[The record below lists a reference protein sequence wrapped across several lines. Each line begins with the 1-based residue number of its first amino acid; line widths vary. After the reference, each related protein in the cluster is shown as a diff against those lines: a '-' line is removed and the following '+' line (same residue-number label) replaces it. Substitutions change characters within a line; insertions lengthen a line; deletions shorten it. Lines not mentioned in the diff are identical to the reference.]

1 MKKLLLT
8 SFSVVLMSSVAFA
21 QTYYNNQAQR
31 QVQPQTQARQAQQ
44 PRQAAQP
51 RQVQAQTRQQSAQ
64 RSQAGQTKMQSAR
77 SQAGQTQARQN
88 SANQQRA
95 AQARPT
101 GATQQRTAQARSN
114 AAAQQTRTAQTRT
127 QSRSRTQSG
136 NLQQPV
142 SENGGLSFYDESG
155 RSMNIQPEYVAPN
168 HTKTHFSSPQT
179 GDRVTMDTTINEATG
194 EATTAFVDGNT
205 GENYGYMVANDQ
217 RADMSINA
225 RGYSQEAH
233 FRYANDQLISG
244 TMRYDVPGTKADVQM
259 NGDEATG
266 YISHVENGYEERI
279 FMEQG
284 GNVKQEIREERSKNL
299 LFTVTGNRNSDY
311 GRIYDG
317 SGRLIAEGEYDEDE
331 GDKNMRIYDRAAY
344 QRYLRVRDKMD
355 ED

>member
-8 SFSVVLMSSVAFA
+8 GLSVVLMTSVAFA

-31 QVQPQTQARQAQQ
+31 QVQPQTQTRRVQQ

-51 RQVQAQTRQQSAQ
+51 RQVQAQSRQQSAQ
-64 RSQAGQTKMQSAR
+64 R

-101 GATQQRTAQARSN
+101 GATQQRTAQTRSN
-114 AAAQQTRTAQTRT
+114 APTQQRTAQTRT

-142 SENGGLSFYDESG
+142 AENGGLSFYDESG

-217 RADMSINA
+217 QADMSINA

>member
-8 SFSVVLMSSVAFA
+8 GLSVVLMTSVAFA

-31 QVQPQTQARQAQQ
+31 QVQPQTQTRRVQQ

-51 RQVQAQTRQQSAQ
+51 RQVQAQSRQQSAQ
-64 RSQAGQTKMQSAR
+64 R

-88 SANQQRA
+88 SANQQRT

-101 GATQQRTAQARSN
+101 GATQQRTAQTRSN
-114 AAAQQTRTAQTRT
+114 APAQQRAAQTRT

-142 SENGGLSFYDESG
+142 AENGGLSFYDESG

>member
-8 SFSVVLMSSVAFA
+8 SLSVVLMTSVAFA

-31 QVQPQTQARQAQQ
+31 QAQPQTQTRQAQQ
-44 PRQAAQP
+44 PRQATQS
-51 RQVQAQTRQQSAQ
+51 RQQAVQ
-64 RSQAGQTKMQSAR
+64 R

-88 SANQQRA
+88 SANQRRT

-114 AAAQQTRTAQTRT
+114 AAAQQTRTAQART

-142 SENGGLSFYDESG
+142 AENGGLSFYDESG

-168 HTKTHFSSPQT
+168 HAKTHFSSPQT
-179 GDRVTMDTTINEATG
+179 GDRVTMDTTVNEATG
-194 EATTAFVDGNT
+194 EATAAFVDGNT

-244 TMRYDVPGTKADVQM
+244 SMRYDVPGTKADVQM
-259 NGDEATG
+259 NGDETTG
-266 YISHVENGYEERI
+266 YISHAENGYEERI
-279 FMEQG
+279 FMGQG

-311 GRIYDG
+311 GKIYDG

>member
-8 SFSVVLMSSVAFA
+8 GLSVVLMTSVAFA

-31 QVQPQTQARQAQQ
+31 QVQPQTQTRRVQKPRSAQAQS
-44 PRQAAQP
+44 
-51 RQVQAQTRQQSAQ
+51 RQVQAQSRQ
-64 RSQAGQTKMQSAR
+64 QSAR

-101 GATQQRTAQARSN
+101 GATQQRTAQTRSN
-114 AAAQQTRTAQTRT
+114 APAQQRAAQTRT

-142 SENGGLSFYDESG
+142 AENGGLSFYDESG

-168 HTKTHFSSPQT
+168 HAKTHFSSPQT

>member
-31 QVQPQTQARQAQQ
+31 QVQPQTQTRRVQKPRSAQAQS
-44 PRQAAQP
+44 
-51 RQVQAQTRQQSAQ
+51 RQVQAQSRQQSAQ
-64 RSQAGQTKMQSAR
+64 R

-101 GATQQRTAQARSN
+101 GATQQRTAQTRSN
-114 AAAQQTRTAQTRT
+114 APAQQRAAQTRT

-142 SENGGLSFYDESG
+142 AENGGLSFYDESG

-168 HTKTHFSSPQT
+168 HAKTHFSSPQT

-194 EATTAFVDGNT
+194 EATTAFVGGNT

-284 GNVKQEIREERSKNL
+284 GNVRQEIREERSKNL

>member
-51 RQVQAQTRQQSAQ
+51 RQVQAQPRQQSAQ

-95 AQARPT
+95 AQVRPT

-114 AAAQQTRTAQTRT
+114 AAAQQRTAQTRT

-142 SENGGLSFYDESG
+142 PENGGLSFYDESG

-217 RADMSINA
+217 QADMSINA